1 MVAENLLDPEDI
13 AKPDVDQ
20 LDLEKP
26 NEDKVFDI
34 QIDRAHYKVSQTRIT
49 GAELRNIPTPPIPP
63 DRDLFEVIPGRPD
76 QKVKAEDRILVRDGL
91 RFFTAPNTINPG
103 SGPSRCWVKGCT
115 L

>member
-1 MVAENLLDPEDI
+1 MVTENLPGPEEI

-26 NEDKVFDI
+26 DEDKVFDI
-34 QIDRAHYKVSQTRIT
+34 QIDRTHYEVSQTRMT
-49 GAELRNIPTPPIPP
+49 GADLRNVPAPPVPP

-76 QKVKAEDRILVRDGL
+76 RRVDPEDRILVHDGL

-103 SGPSRCWVKGCT
+103 SGPSGC
-115 L
+115 